1 MIVTELHVEEIPE
14 IYRRFAITIG
24 DQHWKRRV
32 IQLKNEIRGNRFLA
46 SFLHDENSIAF
57 TLDRFRELNEKYG
70 VIPLQ
75 EATTHNTFPAV
86 SFAAQAL
93 SMIEN
98 SNATQ
103 AEKLKR
109 RIHGAFNK
117 PEDLRALQLELTAA
131 THFFRRGYKVSWP
144 EMNERNA
151 LTVDLLIE
159 DICPNG
165 LEVECKAITPDK
177 GRKIHRRDALEF
189 HSLLNSRLTP
199 VNRSLRKG
207 LSVVLTIAGRL
218 PSNHKQLTEL
228 AEATVRQ
235 IMMNQSDTLPDGSD
249 IRITE
254 FPVEAIG
261 DLRSIQAHGLDRKL
275 IDKIT
280 ATDNRESMVIGTRAG
295 GRLIFAIQSSNND
308 HLLTSVFNTVS
319 DSAKR
324 QCSTKRPAMFLVGFT
339 GIDDSELL
347 SIAEQDNTLGEDPTA
362 LRLAV
367 SKFLSSSER
376 DHVVGVG
383 FLSKSRAATIQ
394 HGVTDTGGTAYYF
407 PKRESPYWDDRFSGL
422 FS

>member
-14 IYRRFAITIG
+14 IYRRFAIAIG

-32 IQLKNEIRGNRFLA
+32 IALKNEIRGNRFLA
-46 SFLHDENSIAF
+46 SYLHDENSIAF

-70 VIPLQ
+70 AIPLQ
-75 EATTHNTFPAV
+75 AAATHNTFPAV
-86 SFAAQAL
+86 SFAAQVL
-93 SMIEN
+93 SIIKN
-98 SNATQ
+98 SNATH

-131 THFFRRGYKVSWP
+131 THFHRRGYKVSWP
-144 EMNERNA
+144 EMNESGA

-165 LEVECKAITPDK
+165 LEVECKAITPNK
-177 GRKIHRRDALEF
+177 GRKVHRRDALEF
-189 HSLLNSRLTP
+189 HSLLNSHLTP
-199 VNRSLRKG
+199 VNRSLRNG

-228 AEATVRQ
+228 AKSTVRQ
-235 IMMNQSDTLPDGSD
+235 IMMNQSTTLPDGSD

-261 DLRSIQAHGLDRKL
+261 DLQSIRAHGLDRKL

-295 GRLIFAIQSSNND
+295 GRLIFTIQSSNND
-308 HLLTSVFNTVS
+308 HLLTSVFDTVS

-324 QCSTKRPAMFLVGFT
+324 QCSGKRPAMFVVGFT
-339 GIDDSELL
+339 GIDSSELL
-347 SIAEQDNTLGEDPTA
+347 SIAEQDNTLGENPTA

-383 FLSKSRAATIQ
+383 FLGKSSATPIQ
-394 HGVTDTGGTAYYF
+394 HGITDTGGTAYYF
-407 PKRESPYWDDRFSGL
+407 PKLESPFWDDRFSGL